1 MTAAAW
7 DIDGIVREVLR
18 RLRDDATV
26 SHAKPPAKPPAKPR
40 AAPSREPR
48 TPVNE
53 AVAGQADPREL
64 TVADRVVSLQAV
76 DGRLAGVRRLV
87 TRPDAV
93 VTPSVRDELRSRR
106 IELVRQDNSSTGIG
120 TQKQVILAIVRSSG
134 GGQVAR
140 SIVAQ
145 IGQAAPIVAD
155 ELPTAV
161 RRVADKIT
169 SGAAMG
175 VLLTE
180 EPVAAHC
187 LANQIRGVRAAWA
200 VDRRSVEQAVDTVGA
215 NLLVVA
221 PGLTGAHQT
230 TELVRQFVAGG
241 CRPCPSDFLEMLKSV
256 R

>member
-26 SHAKPPAKPPAKPR
+26 SPTKPPAVPR
-40 AAPSREPR
+40 HEPR
-48 TPVNE
+48 TPVKE
-53 AVAGQADPREL
+53 TVARQADPREL
-64 TVADRVVSLQAV
+64 TVADRVVSLEAL

-93 VTPSVRDELRSRR
+93 VTPSVRDELRTRR
-106 IELVRQDNSSTGIG
+106 IELVRRDNSSTGSG
-120 TQKQVILAIVRSSG
+120 TEKQVVLAVVRSSDG
-134 GGQVAR
+134 DGQVAR
-140 SIVAQ
+140 SIAAV
-145 IGQAAPIVAD
+145 IGQADRIVAD
-155 ELPTAV
+155 DLPTAV

-169 SGAAMG
+169 SGDAMG
-175 VLLTE
+175 VLLTK

-200 VDRRSVEQAVDTVGA
+200 VDRRSVEQAIDTIGA

-221 PGLTGAHQT
+221 PGHTGATQT
-230 TELVRQFVAGG
+230 AELVRQVVAGG
-241 CRPCPSDFLEMLKSV
+241 CRPCPSDFLEMLESV